1 MRARDFNDTSSNLV
15 AGNVDYHKDLSPA
28 AWDDGKLRND
38 VRVHLL
44 RIARVFVDYLEI
56 PGFKVYD
63 VVLTGSMSNYNYTKF
78 SDFDL
83 HVVTRYSDLECD
95 DLAEAFYRA
104 KKSIWNDAHDITI
117 RGHEVELYVEDVDT
131 PPVSAGM
138 YSLLKN
144 QWIKKPEFKPPQV
157 NDSAINAK
165 VKDLIIQ
172 IEVAINTADDADD
185 IQRITDKLRKM
196 RRSGLDSSG
205 EFGVEN
211 LTFKILRNL
220 GYLDSLNKAYNQKQ
234 DQDLSL

>member
-1 MRARDFNDTSSNLV
+1 VRADDFVS
-15 AGNVDYHKDLSPA
+15 GNVDYHDELSPA
-28 AWDDGKLRND
+28 AWAGEELRAD

-44 RIARVFVDYLEI
+44 RAAKFFTAYLEI
-56 PGFKVYD
+56 PGFEVYD
-63 VVLTGSMSNYNYTKF
+63 VVLTGSMANYNYTQF

-117 RGHEVELYVEDVDT
+117 NGHEVELYVEDVDN
-131 PPVSAGM
+131 PPVSSGM
-138 YSLLKN
+138 YSLLSG
-144 QWIKKPEFKPPQV
+144 QWIKEPEYSRPTV
-157 NDSAINAK
+157 DNTAINAK
-165 VKDLIIQ
+165 VRDLIKQ
-172 IEVAINTADDADD
+172 IDVAIERADDPDD
-185 IQRITDKLRKM
+185 IKRITDKLRKM
-196 RRSGLDSSG
+196 RRSGLDTAG

-220 GYLDSLNKAYNQKQ
+220 GYLDRLNKAYHNEQ

>member
-1 MRARDFNDTSSNLV
+1 MRADDFVS
-15 AGNVDYHKDLSPA
+15 GNVDYHDELSPA
-28 AWDDGKLRND
+28 AWAGEELRTD

-44 RIARVFVDYLEI
+44 RAAKFFTAYLEI
-56 PGFKVYD
+56 PGFEVYD
-63 VVLTGSMSNYNYTKF
+63 VVLTGSMANYNYTQF

-117 RGHEVELYVEDVDT
+117 NGHEVELYVEDVDN
-131 PPVSAGM
+131 PPVSSGM
-138 YSLLKN
+138 YSLLSG
-144 QWIKKPEFKPPQV
+144 QWIKEPEYSRPTV
-157 NDSAINAK
+157 DNTAINAK
-165 VKDLIIQ
+165 VRDLIKQ
-172 IEVAINTADDADD
+172 IDVAIERADDPDD
-185 IQRITDKLRKM
+185 IKRITDKLRKM
-196 RRSGLDSSG
+196 RRSGLDTAG

-220 GYLDSLNKAYNQKQ
+220 GYLDRLNKAYHNEQ

>member
-1 MRARDFNDTSSNLV
+1 VRVDDFV
-15 AGNVDYHKDLSPA
+15 AGNVDYHNELSPA
-28 AWDDGKLRND
+28 AWDGDELRTD

-44 RIARVFVDYLEI
+44 RAAKFFTAYLEI
-56 PGFKVYD
+56 PGFRVYD
-63 VVLTGSMSNYNYTKF
+63 VVLTGSMANYNYTKF

-117 RGHEVELYVEDVDT
+117 RGHEVELYVEDVDN
-131 PPVSAGM
+131 PPVSSGM
-138 YSLLKN
+138 YSLLSGT
-144 QWIKKPEFKPPQV
+144 WIKEPEYVKPTV
-157 NDSAINAK
+157 DNTAINAK
-165 VKDLIIQ
+165 VRDLIKQ
-172 IEVAINTADDADD
+172 IDVAVEQADDPED
-185 IQRITDKLRKM
+185 IKRITDKLRKM
-196 RRSGLDSSG
+196 RRSGLDTAG

-220 GYLDSLNKAYNQKQ
+220 GYLDALNKAFHNEQ

>member
-1 MRARDFNDTSSNLV
+1 MRADDFV
-15 AGNVDYHKDLSPA
+15 AGNVDYHDELSPT
-28 AWDDGKLRND
+28 AWAGRELRTD

-44 RIARVFVDYLEI
+44 RAAKFFTAYLEI
-56 PGFKVYD
+56 PGFEVYD
-63 VVLTGSMSNYNYTKF
+63 VVLTGSMANYNYTQF

-117 RGHEVELYVEDVDT
+117 NGHEVELYVEDIDN
-131 PPVSAGM
+131 PPVSSGM
-138 YSLLKN
+138 YSLLSG
-144 QWIKKPEFKPPQV
+144 QWIKEPEYSRPTV
-157 NDSAINAK
+157 DNTAINAK
-165 VKDLIIQ
+165 VRDLIKQ
-172 IEVAINTADDADD
+172 IDVAIERADDPDD
-185 IQRITDKLRKM
+185 IKRITDKLRKM
-196 RRSGLDSSG
+196 RRSGLDTAG

-220 GYLDSLNKAYNQKQ
+220 GYLDRLNKAYHREQ

>member
-1 MRARDFNDTSSNLV
+1 MR
-15 AGNVDYHKDLSPA
+15 
-28 AWDDGKLRND
+28 
-38 VRVHLL
+38 
-44 RIARVFVDYLEI
+44 
-56 PGFKVYD
+56 
-63 VVLTGSMSNYNYTKF
+63 
-78 SDFDL
+78 
-83 HVVTRYSDLECD
+83 
-95 DLAEAFYRA
+95 
-104 KKSIWNDAHDITI
+104 KSIWNDAHDITI

-165 VKDLIIQ
+165 VKDLIKQ

>member
-1 MRARDFNDTSSNLV
+1 VRADDFV
-15 AGNVDYHKDLSPA
+15 AGNVDYHDKLSPA
-28 AWDDGKLRND
+28 AWDGEELRTD

-44 RIARVFVDYLEI
+44 RAAKFFTAYLEI
-56 PGFKVYD
+56 PGFEVYD
-63 VVLTGSMSNYNYTKF
+63 VVLTGSMANYNYTQF

-117 RGHEVELYVEDVDT
+117 NGHEVELYVEDVDN
-131 PPVSAGM
+131 PPVSSGM
-138 YSLLKN
+138 YSLLSGT
-144 QWIKKPEFKPPQV
+144 WIKEPEYSKPTV
-157 NDSAINAK
+157 DNTAINAK
-165 VKDLIIQ
+165 VRDLIKQ
-172 IEVAINTADDADD
+172 IDVAIERADDPDD
-185 IQRITDKLRKM
+185 IKRITDKLRKM
-196 RRSGLDSSG
+196 RRSGLDTAG

-220 GYLDSLNKAYNQKQ
+220 GYLDRLNKAYHHEQ

>member
-1 MRARDFNDTSSNLV
+1 VRADDFV
-15 AGNVDYHKDLSPA
+15 AGNVDYHDELSPA
-28 AWDDGKLRND
+28 AWAGEELRTD

-44 RIARVFVDYLEI
+44 RAAKFFTAYLEI
-56 PGFKVYD
+56 PGFEVYD
-63 VVLTGSMSNYNYTKF
+63 VVLTGSMANYNYTQF

-117 RGHEVELYVEDVDT
+117 NGHEVELYVEDVDN
-131 PPVSAGM
+131 PPVSSGM
-138 YSLLKN
+138 YSLLSG
-144 QWIKKPEFKPPQV
+144 QWIKEPEYSRPTV
-157 NDSAINAK
+157 DNTAINAK
-165 VKDLIIQ
+165 VRDLIKQ
-172 IEVAINTADDADD
+172 IDVAIERADDPDD
-185 IQRITDKLRKM
+185 IKRITDKLRKM
-196 RRSGLDSSG
+196 RRSGLDTAG

-220 GYLDSLNKAYNQKQ
+220 GYLDRLNKAYHNEQ